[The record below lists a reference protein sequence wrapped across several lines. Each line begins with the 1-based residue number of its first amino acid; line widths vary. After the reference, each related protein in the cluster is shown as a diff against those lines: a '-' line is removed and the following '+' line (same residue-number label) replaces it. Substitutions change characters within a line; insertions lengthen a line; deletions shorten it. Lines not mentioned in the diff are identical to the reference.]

1 MLRARLPK
9 ASAAVVEFGGL
20 AVWLWLFSLLH
31 TAAGKDA
38 VAAMAH
44 ASSLHQLERTLGL
57 DVELWANRWLV
68 EYPGFAA
75 PAVVLY
81 RSYYLVVLG
90 VLGWAY
96 LRHSEVYRHVRR
108 TVVAMTV
115 LVLPVFWLLPMA
127 PPRLALPGIV
137 DVVAEHDPFW
147 GAETRDPGS
156 GQNHFSA
163 MPSMHVAWSLWCAY
177 AVWAAVR
184 VRHPRWAL
192 LAWVFPLLMIVVVLT
207 TGNHYLLDVV
217 GSVVLVACSVGVAW
231 VAGRVADRRHTTK
244 QA

>member
-1 MLRARLPK
+1 MSEETTAWPLRRIL
-9 ASAAVVEFGGL
+9 AAVVEFGGL
-20 AVWLWLFSLLH
+20 ALWLWLFAWLH
-31 TAAGKDA
+31 TSAGKDA

-44 ASSLHQLERTLGL
+44 ASSLQGLERALGL

-75 PAVVLY
+75 PAVVFY

-90 VLGWAY
+90 VLVWAY

-108 TVVAMTV
+108 AAVAMTV
-115 LVLPVFWLLPMA
+115 LVLPMFWLLPMA

-137 DVVAEHDPFW
+137 DVIAETDPFW

-217 GSVVLVACSVGVAW
+217 GSVALVACSVGVA
-231 VAGRVADRRHTTK
+231 RLADHFTART
-244 QA
+244 A